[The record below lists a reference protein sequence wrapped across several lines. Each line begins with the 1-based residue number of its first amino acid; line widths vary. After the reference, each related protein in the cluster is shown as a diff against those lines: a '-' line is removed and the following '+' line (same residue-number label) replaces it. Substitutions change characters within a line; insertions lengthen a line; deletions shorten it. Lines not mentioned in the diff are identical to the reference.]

1 MNVYILIIDINIIT
15 LTYDIS
21 EFNLN
26 NCIREKNIISKK
38 YLYILAQVFSC
49 NTGKLYYIL
58 KYHE

>member
-26 NCIREKNIISKK
+26 NCIREKTLFLKNICI
-38 YLYILAQVFSC
+38 Y
-49 NTGKLYYIL
+49 
-58 KYHE
+58 